1 MRVTVTG
8 ATGVIGSALV
18 RRLRE
23 RGDEVTVLSRDP
35 RRAGEALGVPARAW
49 DASAEPAPAEALQGR
64 DGIVHLAGETI
75 ARRWTDEAKRAIR
88 DSRVVGTRHLVTG
101 LRGAHPRPPVLA
113 CASGVGLYGGRGD
126 EPIDE
131 SAPPG
136 GDFLARVCVQWER
149 EAAIAT
155 ELDMRVVLVRTGV
168 VLAAEGGALAR
179 MLPPFR
185 AGLGGPVAGGRH
197 YMPWIHLDDVVGIYL
212 AALEDGRWSGAVNA
226 TAPEPVTNRE
236 FSKALGRALG
246 RPAVA
251 PVPGPALRL
260 LFGEMAQVVLS
271 GQRALP
277 RRAQEL
283 GYRFAHPQ
291 LDEALRSALGR
302 TAG

>member
-1 MRVTVTG
+1 M
-8 ATGVIGSALV
+8 
-18 RRLRE
+18 
-23 RGDEVTVLSRDP
+23 
-35 RRAGEALGVPARAW
+35 
-49 DASAEPAPAEALQGR
+49 
-64 DGIVHLAGETI
+64 
-75 ARRWTDEAKRAIR
+75 
-88 DSRVVGTRHLVTG
+88 TG
-101 LRGAHPRPPVLA
+101 LRSAHPRPPVLA
-113 CASGVGLYGGRGD
+113 CASGVGLYGARGD

-136 GDFLARVCVQWER
+136 GDFLAGVCVQWER
-149 EAAIAT
+149 EAATAA